1 MTMKDLV
8 DAFEECK
15 KYNLP
20 ICVVLKLPDTP
31 SNELIINPPDNFEK
45 KLDYYKNMYDENLVN
60 KNNSEIK
67 ILNAFPI
74 EFFLNGTDSD

>member
-8 DAFEECK
+8 DVFNECK

-20 ICVVLKLPDTP
+20 ICVILKLPDTP

-45 KLDYYKNMYDENLVN
+45 KLDYYKNIYDENLVN

-67 ILNAFPI
+67 IVNAFPI
-74 EFFLNGTDSD
+74 EFFLNSTYSD

>member
-1 MTMKDLV
+1 MTMKNLI

-74 EFFLNGTDSD
+74 EFFLNSTDSD

>member
-74 EFFLNGTDSD
+74 EFFLNSTDSD

>member
-8 DAFEECK
+8 DVFDECE

-20 ICVVLKLPDTP
+20 ICVTLKLPDTP
-31 SNELIINPPDNFEK
+31 SNELIINTPDNFEK
-45 KLDYYKNMYDENLVN
+45 KLEYYKNMYDENLVN

-67 ILNAFPI
+67 IVNAFPI
-74 EFFLNGTDSD
+74 EFFLNSTDSD

>member
-1 MTMKDLV
+1 MTMKDLI

-20 ICVVLKLPDTP
+20 ICVILKLPDTP

-67 ILNAFPI
+67 IVNAFPI
-74 EFFLNGTDSD
+74 EFFLNSTDSD